1 MVNNIMGAMKTAG
14 SAKTAQSQKSKR
26 SAASGQSAFNQALSD
41 AVGAANSANTQP
53 ADKNTY
59 EKKDVSAGN
68 EVKDAEA
75 AQDSTGEQ
83 EALAGEKIL
92 GQDAFASTMQM
103 GSDGVQVAEEMSVS
117 WNQALTEAQGDSKA
131 PAEVVLEGV
140 SETVQEGPVA
150 KVTGENV
157 LNSGE
162 IPAEMADQAEEA
174 GVLNVKEVKDVKE
187 GSEMSGQE
195 PSADTGARKAA
206 GQEEVHKN
214 EPDPVDVKAQAAAE
228 RSDLSHVHANGN
240 EGKTAI
246 QAEVEV
252 TGSGEIKPEYA
263 DMLKDIIARQLA
275 NGRQELEISL
285 TPRNLGELLVKVA
298 YEAGEATVSI
308 ICSNAKT
315 MEAMSGRA
323 SELGKV
329 LETTLGDKMEVVV
342 ENKEQPGSHLYEDGK
357 NDSGAQA
364 QREELEKREAEMR
377 RRLEKEASSVN
388 FLQQLRLGLM

>member
-14 SAKTAQSQKSKR
+14 STKAGQSQKSR
-26 SAASGQSAFNQALSD
+26 RNASGDPSAFNQALSD
-41 AVGAANSANTQP
+41 AVGAANSANTQA

-59 EKKDVSAGN
+59 DKKDVSAGD
-68 EVKDAEA
+68 EVKSTEA
-75 AQDSTGEQ
+75 VQEGTGEQ
-83 EALAGEKIL
+83 EAVSEGKVL

-103 GSDGVQVAEEMSVS
+103 GSDGVQVTEGMQDAF
-117 WNQALTEAQGDSKA
+117 NQALTDMQGNPTA
-131 PAEVVLEGV
+131 LQEVAAEGLG
-140 SETVQEGPVA
+140 ETVQAGTGVKVSDEGA
-150 KVTGENV
+150 LAT
-157 LNSGE
+157 GE
-162 IPAEMADQAEEA
+162 IPVEMTGQTEDADAFTVKALSETA
-174 GVLNVKEVKDVKE
+174 G
-187 GSEMSGQE
+187 QTAT
-195 PSADTGARKAA
+195 ADAGAKKTA

-214 EPDPVDVKAQAAAE
+214 EPDAIDMKAQAAAE
-228 RSDLSHVHANGN
+228 RGDLSHVHARGN
-240 EGKTAI
+240 ESKAVI

-263 DMLKDIIARQLA
+263 DMLKDMIARQIA
-275 NGRQELEISL
+275 NGRQEIEISL
-285 TPRNLGELLVKVA
+285 TPRNLGALLVKVA

-315 MEAMSGRA
+315 MEAMASRA

-342 ENKEQPGSHLYEDGK
+342 ENKEQPGSQTYEDGK

-364 QREELEKREAEMR
+364 QKEELEKREAELR
-377 RRLEKEASSVN
+377 KSLEKEASSVD

>member
-14 SAKTAQSQKSKR
+14 SAKAAQSQKNRR
-26 SAASGQSAFNQALSD
+26 SAASEQSAFNQALSD

-59 EKKDVSAGN
+59 EKKDVSDGN
-68 EVKDAEA
+68 EVKDVEA

-83 EALAGEKIL
+83 EALAGQKVL

-103 GSDGVQVAEEMSVS
+103 GSDVVQMAEEMNVS
-117 WNQALTEAQGDSKA
+117 WNQALTEVQGDSKV
-131 PAEVVLEGV
+131 PAGVVLEGV
-140 SETVQEGPVA
+140 SETVQEGPIA
-150 KVTGENV
+150 KVSGENV

-162 IPAEMADQAEEA
+162 IPVEMAEQAEEA
-174 GVLNVKEVKDVKE
+174 VVLNVKE

-195 PSADTGARKAA
+195 PSADTGARKAV
-206 GQEEVHKN
+206 GQEEIHKN
-214 EPDPVDVKAQAAAE
+214 EPDSVDVKAQAAAE

-364 QREELEKREAEMR
+364 QKEELEKREAEMR
-377 RRLEKEASSVN
+377 RRLEKEASSAD